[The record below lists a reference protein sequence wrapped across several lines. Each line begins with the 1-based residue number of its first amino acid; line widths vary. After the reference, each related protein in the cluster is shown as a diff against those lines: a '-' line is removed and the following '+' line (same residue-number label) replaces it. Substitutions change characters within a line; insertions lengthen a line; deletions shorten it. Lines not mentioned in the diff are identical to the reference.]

1 MTTNPSEGEQPMIVS
16 TCPVTSGNEN
26 DSQVEP
32 DENHSQLTIE
42 GLPDPIPQP
51 PVDHYLELE
60 GDYGIRATLVCKSRP
75 GAACRMVHDCACEEY
90 CGCEP
95 PSRMVDAGEGNVA
108 NWINADDASDQG
120 KAGTRILVPVD
131 TAWDDDHFVWE
142 FVPGITK

>member
-1 MTTNPSEGEQPMIVS
+1 MIMS

-32 DENHSQLTIE
+32 DENHSQLPIE
-42 GLPDPIPQP
+42 GLPPEQPAP

-60 GDYGIRATLVCKSRP
+60 GDDGIRATLVCKSRP

-90 CGCEP
+90 CACEP
-95 PSRMVDAGEGNVA
+95 PSRMVDSGECNHA
-108 NWINADDASDQG
+108 NWINADVYATDQG

-131 TAWDDDHFVWE
+131 TSWDGDGFEWE
-142 FVPGITK
+142 FVSGFAK